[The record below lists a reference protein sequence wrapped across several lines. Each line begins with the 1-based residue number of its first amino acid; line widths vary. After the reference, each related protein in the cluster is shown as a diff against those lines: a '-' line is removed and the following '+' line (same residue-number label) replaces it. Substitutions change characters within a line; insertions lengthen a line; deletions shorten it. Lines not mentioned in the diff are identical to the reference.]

1 MSTKSLPPVEGSKKV
16 KLDNFG
22 MTNLLLG
29 YLQRALGKT
38 KRKKRKKEK
47 KKQRREGPCKIFL
60 R

>member
-47 KKQRREGPCKIFL
+47 KNKEERALAKYF
-60 R
+60 